1 MGDLVTA
8 TTAAPIDVRA
18 DTGFLTRLATFVLHH
33 RRRVMA
39 GWLVIFI
46 AGIFGASTVSN
57 RLSVDFSLPGQ
68 PGFTTAQQIDKAFGV
83 DSYSGFTSVLVATAP
98 AGQQAASHA
107 AAVDAAFRAA
117 AKPFPGARVVD
128 YANTQDP
135 KFIGHDGRT
144 TVGLL
149 ITRPPT
155 SFSTLPPG
163 TAENAVLTQHL
174 AGWKTGVTGLNQ
186 LAAGNDT
193 NGPGVLV
200 ETLIGA
206 AGALVVLLFVFA
218 SALAFVPLL
227 IAAVSILTTLLLI
240 LGLTTFTE
248 VSFIVQFLVALVGL
262 GVGIDYSLLL
272 VTRWREERERG
283 RSNEEAV
290 IRAVQTAGHTVVV
303 SGVTVAIGLLSLV
316 VLPVPGLRSVGI
328 GGVLI
333 PLVSV
338 VVSLTLLPAVLGG
351 IGPRFD
357 WPRIRHERNASR
369 AWTGWARLV
378 VRYRWAGAVIA
389 LAILALLV
397 APVLNLKVGES
408 SVKALAKTGSAHDA
422 YVQMTDS
429 GISPGIITPMEVLV
443 PTSHAAQVVTAA
455 KGSTGVV
462 TAVLPKDPQWSANG
476 VSDVLAVPNVVTI
489 NNEALAPV
497 RAVQSAVADI
507 PGVVGVSGAGSG
519 QQDFSKAVYGTFPL
533 MLALIAIATLILL
546 ARAFRSLT
554 LAIKAVILNL
564 ISLGA
569 TYGVLTWFW
578 QEGHG
583 SSPIFGV
590 AATGAIT
597 IWIPLMVFAFL
608 FGLSMDYEVFILSRI
623 REEYDDS
630 RNLAGTNDAV
640 IVGLGRTGRLVTS
653 AALILFLAF
662 ASLASAPSTDI
673 KVLATGL
680 GVGILLD
687 ATVVRAMLV
696 PALMSLFG
704 RWNWWLPRGIA
715 RVLRVE
721 PSNPLAPQP
730 T

>member
-1 MGDLVTA
+1 MKVPDYLAMGDLVTV
-8 TTAAPIDVRA
+8 TTAEPTDVRA
-18 DTGFLTRLATFVLHH
+18 ETGFLTRLATFVLHH
-33 RRRVMA
+33 RRWVMLT
-39 GWLVIFI
+39 WLLIFF

-68 PGFTTAQQIDKAFGV
+68 PGYMTAQQIDKSFGV
-83 DSYSGFTSVLVATAP
+83 DTYSGFTSVLMVKAP
-98 AGQQAASHA
+98 VGQQVAGHA
-107 AAVDAAFRAA
+107 AEVNAAFRAA
-117 AKPFPGARVVD
+117 AAKFPGARLAD
-128 YANTQDP
+128 YANTHDP
-135 KFIGHDGRT
+135 KFIGTDGRT
-144 TVGLL
+144 TIGLL
-149 ITRPPT
+149 ITAPPT

-163 TAENAVLTQHL
+163 DPENAIL
-174 AGWKTGVTGLNQ
+174 AGHLPGWTTGVTGLNQ
-186 LAAGNDT
+186 LAAGDDT

-206 AGALVVLLFVFA
+206 AGALVVLAFVFA
-218 SALAFVPLL
+218 SLLALVPML

-240 LGLTTFTE
+240 LFLTTFTE

-272 VTRWREERERG
+272 VTRWREEREHG

-333 PLVSV
+333 PLVSIIV
-338 VVSLTLLPAVLGG
+338 TVTLLPALLGG
-351 IGPRFD
+351 IGPRVD
-357 WPRIRHERNASR
+357 WPRVRHEANASR
-369 AWTGWARLV
+369 AWTRWAKLV

-397 APVLNLKVGES
+397 APVLNLKIGET
-408 SVKALAKTGSAHDA
+408 SVKALAKSGSAHDA
-422 YVQMTDS
+422 YVQLTDA
-429 GISPGIITPMEVLV
+429 GISPGIITPIEVLT
-443 PTSHAAQVVTAA
+443 PNSKAGQ
-455 KGSTGVV
+455 V
-462 TAVLPKDPQWSANG
+462 TAVSKQASGITTAVVPNDPGWQAKG
-476 VSDVLAVPNVVTI
+476 MSDVLAIPNVVTV
-489 NNEALAPV
+489 NNQTLAPV
-497 RAVQSAVADI
+497 RAVQSAVKGI
-507 PGVVGVSGAGSG
+507 EGVGVSGVGTG
-519 QQDFSKAVYGTFPL
+519 QQDFGKAVYGTFPL
-533 MLALIAIATLILL
+533 MLTLIAIATLILL

-554 LAIKAVILNL
+554 LAVKAVILNL

-583 SSPIFGV
+583 SSPIFGI

-623 REEYDDS
+623 REEYDG
-630 RNLAGTNDAV
+630 AGDLLGTDHAV
-640 IVGLGRTGRLVTS
+640 IEGLGRTGRLVTS

-662 ASLASAPSTDI
+662 ASLASAPDTDI

-687 ATVVRAMLV
+687 ATIVRAMLV
-696 PALMSLFG
+696 PALMALFG
-704 RWNWWLPRGIA
+704 RWNWWLPNSVA
-715 RVLRVE
+715 RVLRVQ
-721 PSNPLAPQP
+721 PS
-730 T
+730 

>member
-1 MGDLVTA
+1 VSS
-8 TTAAPIDVRA
+8 TTAEPIDVRA
-18 DTGFLTRLATFVLHH
+18 DPGFLTRLASFVLRH
-33 RRRVMA
+33 RRRVMLT
-39 GWLVIFI
+39 WLVIMV
-46 AGIFGASTVSN
+46 GGVFGALNVSS

-68 PGFTTAQQIDKAFGV
+68 PGFTTAQQIDKAYGV
-83 DSYSGFTSVLVATAP
+83 DSYNGFTSVMVVTAP
-98 AGQQAASHA
+98 AGQQAAGHA
-107 AAVDAAFRAA
+107 ASVDAAFRAA
-117 AKPFPGARVVD
+117 TTQYPQARLVD
-128 YANTQDP
+128 YANTHDP
-135 KFIGHDGRT
+135 RFIGTNGRT

-163 TAENAVLTQHL
+163 TATTAVLSRRL
-174 AGWKTGVTGLNQ
+174 PGWKTGVTGIQQ
-186 LAAGNDT
+186 LLAGNST
-193 NGPGVLV
+193 SGPGVLV

-218 SALAFVPLL
+218 SFVAFMPLL

-272 VTRWREERERG
+272 VTRWREERDRG
-283 RSNEEAV
+283 RSNEDAV

-333 PLVSV
+333 PLVSILV
-338 VVSLTLLPAVLGG
+338 TMTLLPALLGG
-351 IGPRFD
+351 IGPRVD
-357 WPRIRHERNASR
+357 KHRLRHETNASR

-378 VRYRWAGAVIA
+378 VRYRWAGAAVALVI
-389 LAILALLV
+389 LGLLV
-397 APVLNLKVGES
+397 APVLGIKVGES
-408 SVKALAKTGSAHDA
+408 SVQSLATSGPAHDS
-422 YVQMTDS
+422 YVQMTQQ
-429 GISPGIITPMEVLV
+429 GISPGLITPIEVLA
-443 PTSHAAQVVTAA
+443 SKDAAPKVVNATKSAD
-455 KGSTGVV
+455 GVV
-462 TAVLPKDPQWSANG
+462 TSVLPNDPTWSGKA
-476 VSDVLAVPNVVTI
+476 VEDVLVVPNVVTI
-489 NNEALAPV
+489 NNAALAPV
-497 RAVQSAVADI
+497 RAVQSAVANID
-507 PGVVGVSGAGSG
+507 GVAGVSGAGTG

-546 ARAFRSLT
+546 TRAFRSLT

-569 TYGVLTWFW
+569 TFGLLTWFW

-623 REEYDDS
+623 REEYDDAAD
-630 RNLAGTNDAV
+630 LAGTDAAV
-640 IVGLGRTGRLVTS
+640 VSGLGRTGRLVTS

-662 ASLASAPSTDI
+662 ASLASAPDTDI

-680 GVGILLD
+680 GAGILLD
-687 ATVVRAMLV
+687 ATIVRAMLV
-696 PALMSLFG
+696 PALMALFG
-704 RWNWWLPRGIA
+704 RWNWWLPNRIA
-715 RVLRVE
+715 RILRVE
-721 PSNPLAPQP
+721 PSNPMAVAQP

>member
-1 MGDLVTA
+1 MA
-8 TTAAPIDVRA
+8 TTTTEPIDVRA
-18 DTGFLTRLATFVLHH
+18 DSGFLTRLATFVLHH

-39 GWLVIFI
+39 GWLVIMI
-46 AGIFGASTVSN
+46 AGIVGALSVSS

-68 PGFTTAQQIDKAFGV
+68 PGFTTAQQIDKAYGI
-83 DSYSGFTSVLVATAP
+83 DSYNGVTSVLVVTAP
-98 AGQQAASHA
+98 AGQQAVGHV
-107 AAVDAAFRAA
+107 AAVDAAFHAA
-117 AKPFPGARVVD
+117 AVQYPGARLVD
-128 YANTQDP
+128 YASTHDP
-135 KFIGHDGRT
+135 SFIGKDGRT
-144 TVGLL
+144 TVGVL

-163 TAENAVLTQHL
+163 TATKAVLSRKL
-174 AGWKTGVTGLNQ
+174 AGWTTGVTGISQ
-186 LAAGNDT
+186 LLAGNST
-193 NGPGVLV
+193 SGPGVLV

-218 SALAFVPLL
+218 SFIAFVPLL
-227 IAAVSILTTLLLI
+227 IAAVSILTTFLLI

-272 VTRWREERERG
+272 VTRWREERDRG
-283 RSNEEAV
+283 RSNEDAV
-290 IRAVQTAGHTVVV
+290 IRAIQTAGHTVVI

-333 PLVSV
+333 PLVSILV
-338 VVSLTLLPAVLGG
+338 TMTLLPALLGG
-351 IGPRFD
+351 IGPRVD
-357 WPRIRHERNASR
+357 RHRLRRETNASR

-378 VRYRWAGAVIA
+378 VRYRWAGAAVALVI
-389 LAILALLV
+389 LGLLV
-397 APVLNLKVGES
+397 APVLGIKVGES
-408 SVKALAKTGSAHDA
+408 SVKSLATSGQAHDS
-422 YVQMTDS
+422 YVQMTKQ
-429 GISPGIITPMEVLV
+429 GISPGLITPIEVLSS
-443 PTSHAAQVVTAA
+443 TDAAPHVVNAT
-455 KGSTGVV
+455 KGADGVV
-462 TAVLPKDPQWSANG
+462 TAVLPNDPKWSG
-476 VSDVLAVPNVVTI
+476 KTVDDILVVPNDVTI
-489 NNEALAPV
+489 NNAALAPV
-497 RAVQSAVADI
+497 RAVQAAVKNID
-507 PGVVGVSGAGSG
+507 GVVGVSGAGTG

-546 ARAFRSLT
+546 TRAFRSLT

-569 TYGVLTWFW
+569 TFGLLTWFW

-583 SSPIFGV
+583 SSPVFGV

-630 RNLAGTNDAV
+630 GDLAGTDAAV
-640 IVGLGRTGRLVTS
+640 VKGLGRTGRLVTS

-662 ASLASAPSTDI
+662 ASLASAPDTDI

-680 GVGILLD
+680 GAGILLD
-687 ATVVRAMLV
+687 ATIVRAMLV
-696 PALMSLFG
+696 PALMALFG
-704 RWNWWLPRGIA
+704 RWNWWLPNGIA
-715 RVLRVE
+715 RILRVE
-721 PSNPLAPQP
+721 PSNIEAPAVG
-730 T
+730 

>member
-1 MGDLVTA
+1 M
-8 TTAAPIDVRA
+8 TTSTREPIDVGA
-18 DTGFLTRLATFVLHH
+18 NTGFLTTLARFVLHH
-33 RRRVMA
+33 RRWVML
-39 GWLVIFI
+39 GWLVIFF

-83 DSYSGFTSVLVATAP
+83 DSYSGYTTVLVATAP

-107 AAVDAAFRAA
+107 AAVDSAFRAA

-135 KFIGHDGRT
+135 KFIGTDGRT

-155 SFSTLPPG
+155 SFSELPPG
-163 TAENAVLTQHL
+163 TAQNAVLTKNL

-186 LAAGNDT
+186 LAAGSDT

-218 SALAFVPLL
+218 SALALVPLL
-227 IAAVSILTTLLLI
+227 IAAVSILTTFLLI

-248 VSFIVQFLVALVGL
+248 VSFIVEFLVALVGL

-290 IRAVQTAGHTVVV
+290 IRAVQTAGHTIVV

-338 VVSLTLLPAVLGG
+338 LVSMTLLPALLGG

-357 WPRIRHERNASR
+357 WPHIRHERNASR

-389 LAILALLV
+389 MAILALLV

-422 YVQMTDS
+422 YVQLTDA
-429 GISPGIITPMEVLV
+429 GITPGIITPMEVLV
-443 PTSHAAQVVTAA
+443 PTSQAGQVVSAA
-455 KGSTGVV
+455 KGSEGVV
-462 TAVLPKDPQWSANG
+462 TAVLPKDPLWSASG
-476 VSDVLAVPNVVTI
+476 VSDVVAVPNVVTI
-489 NNEALAPV
+489 NNQALAPV
-497 RAVQSAVADI
+497 RAVQSAVANI
-507 PGVVGVSGAGSG
+507 PGVVGVSGVGSG

-546 ARAFRSLT
+546 MRAFRSLT

-564 ISLGA
+564 ISL
-569 TYGVLTWFW
+569 
-578 QEGHG
+578 
-583 SSPIFGV
+583 
-590 AATGAIT
+590 GAIT

-630 RNLAGTNDAV
+630 RDLAGTNNAV
-640 IVGLGRTGRLVTS
+640 VVGLGRTGRLVTS

-662 ASLASAPSTDI
+662 ASLASAPSTDV

-687 ATVVRAMLV
+687 ATIVRAMLV

-704 RWNWWLPRGIA
+704 RWNWWLPPGIA

-721 PSNPLAPQP
+721 PSNPMAVQP

>member
-1 MGDLVTA
+1 MAV
-8 TTAAPIDVRA
+8 TTAEPIDVRA
-18 DTGFLTRLATFVLHH
+18 ASGFLTRLANFVLHH
-33 RRRVMA
+33 RRWVMLA
-39 GWLVIFI
+39 WLVIFL
-46 AGIFGASTVSN
+46 AGVVGATKVSN

-68 PGFTTAQQIDKAFGV
+68 PGYITAQQIDKAYGI
-83 DSYSGFTSVLVATAP
+83 DSYNGVTSILVATAP
-98 AGQQAASHA
+98 PGQQAAGHA
-107 AAVDAAFRAA
+107 ADVDAAFRAA
-117 AKPFPGARVVD
+117 AAAYPGARLVD
-128 YANTQDP
+128 YANTHDP
-135 KFIGHDGRT
+135 SFIGKGGRT

-163 TAENAVLTQHL
+163 AATNAVLRQKLT
-174 AGWKTGVTGLNQ
+174 GWTTGVTGLEQ
-186 LAAGNDT
+186 LLQGNST
-193 NGPGVLV
+193 KGPGVLV

-206 AGALVVLLFVFA
+206 AGALIVLAFVFA
-218 SALAFVPLL
+218 SLIAFMPLL

-240 LGLTTFTE
+240 LFLTTFTE

-272 VTRWREERERG
+272 VTRWREERDHG

-290 IRAVQTAGHTVVV
+290 VRAIQTAGHTVVV

-333 PLVSV
+333 PLVSILV
-338 VVSLTLLPAVLGG
+338 TMTLLPALLGG
-351 IGPRFD
+351 IGPKVDKHRL
-357 WPRIRHERNASR
+357 RRETNAST

-378 VRYRWAGAVIA
+378 VRYRWIGAVGA
-389 LAILALLV
+389 LVILGLFL

-408 SVKALAKTGSAHDA
+408 SVQSLATSGPAHDA
-422 YVQMTDS
+422 YVQMTGD
-429 GISPGIITPMEVLV
+429 GISPGVITPIEVLA
-443 PTSHAAQVVTAA
+443 SKSAAAQAVNAVKGSDGVVTAA
-455 KGSTGVV
+455 
-462 TAVLPKDPQWSANG
+462 LPNDPLWSGKPN
-476 VSDVLAVPNVVTI
+476 VDVLAIPNVVTI
-489 NNEALAPV
+489 NNQALAPV
-497 RAVQSAVADI
+497 RAVQAAVKNM
-507 PGVVGVSGAGSG
+507 PGVVGVSGPGTG

-533 MLALIAIATLILL
+533 MLGLIAIATLVLL
-546 ARAFRSLT
+546 TRAFRSLT

-569 TYGVLTWFW
+569 TFGVLTWFW
-578 QEGHG
+578 QEGHL
-583 SSPIFGV
+583 SNPIFGV

-623 REEYDDS
+623 REEYDA
-630 RNLAGTNDAV
+630 AGDPNGTDAAV
-640 IVGLGRTGRLVTS
+640 IKGLGRTGRLVTS

-662 ASLASAPSTDI
+662 ASLASAPDTDI

-687 ATVVRAMLV
+687 ATIVRAMLV
-696 PALMSLFG
+696 PALMALFG
-704 RWNWWLPRGIA
+704 RWNWWLPNSIA
-715 RVLRVE
+715 RVLRVA
-721 PSNPLAPQP
+721 PSG
-730 T
+730 

>member
-1 MGDLVTA
+1 MATA
-8 TTAAPIDVRA
+8 TTEPIDVHA
-18 DTGFLTRLATFVLHH
+18 DSGFLTRLAMFVLHH
-33 RRRVMA
+33 RRRVMV

-46 AGIFGASTVSN
+46 AGIAGASSVSN

-68 PGFTTAQQIDKAFGV
+68 PGFTTAQQIDKAYGV
-83 DSYSGFTSVLVATAP
+83 DSYSGFTTVLVATAP
-98 AGQQAASHA
+98 AGQQAVGNA
-107 AAVDAAFRAA
+107 AAVDSAFRAA
-117 AKPFPGARVVD
+117 AKPFPGARLVD
-128 YANTQDP
+128 YANTHDP
-135 KFIGHDGRT
+135 RFIGKDSRT

-149 ITRPPT
+149 ITAPPT

-163 TAENAVLTQHL
+163 TAENTVLKQHL
-174 AGWKTGVTGLNQ
+174 AGWTTGVTGLNQ
-186 LAAGNDT
+186 LAAGGDT

-218 SALAFVPLL
+218 SALAFVPML

-248 VSFIVQFLVALVGL
+248 VSFIVEFLVALVGL

-303 SGVTVAIGLLSLV
+303 SGVTVAIGLLSLI

-338 VVSLTLLPAVLGG
+338 FVSMTLLPAVLGG

-378 VRYRWAGAVIA
+378 VRFRWAGAVIA
-389 LAILALLV
+389 LAILAILV

-408 SVKALAKTGSAHDA
+408 SVKALAKTGPAHDA
-422 YVQMTDS
+422 FVQMTDA
-429 GISPGIITPMEVLV
+429 GISPGIITPMEILT
-443 PTSHAAQVVTAA
+443 PTGNAAQVVNAA
-455 KGSTGVV
+455 KGSDGVV
-462 TAVLPKDPQWSANG
+462 TAVLPNDPKWSAHG
-476 VSDVLAVPNVVTI
+476 TSDVLAVPNVVTI
-489 NNEALAPV
+489 NNQALAPV
-497 RAVQSAVADI
+497 RAVQAAVANI
-507 PGVVGVSGAGSG
+507 PGVVGVTGVGSG

-546 ARAFRSLT
+546 ARAFRSVT

-630 RNLAGTNDAV
+630 ANRAGTNHAV

-662 ASLASAPSTDI
+662 ASLASAPSTDV

-687 ATVVRAMLV
+687 ATIVRAMLV

-704 RWNWWLPRGIA
+704 RWNWWLPNGIA
-715 RVLRVE
+715 RILRVA
-721 PSNPLAPQP
+721 PSEIEAPALS
-730 T
+730 

>member
-1 MGDLVTA
+1 MST
-8 TTAAPIDVRA
+8 TTAEPSDVRA
-18 DTGFLTRLATFVLHH
+18 DSGFLTRLATFVLHH
-33 RRRVMA
+33 RRWVMLA
-39 GWLVIFI
+39 WLVIFI
-46 AGIFGASTVSN
+46 AGFFGAFTVSS

-68 PGFTTAQQIDKAFGV
+68 PGFTTAQQIDKLYGV
-83 DSYSGFTSVLVATAP
+83 DSYNGFTSVLVVKAP
-98 AGQQAASHA
+98 VGQQA
-107 AAVDAAFRAA
+107 VDHTAEVDRAFRAGA
-117 AKPFPGARVVD
+117 AAYPGARLVD
-128 YANTQDP
+128 YANTHDP
-135 KFIGHDGRT
+135 RFIGKDGRT

-149 ITRPPT
+149 ITKPPT

-163 TAENAVLTQHL
+163 TATTAVMKQKL
-174 AGWKTGVTGLNQ
+174 AGWTTGVTGIQQ
-186 LAAGNDT
+186 LLAGNSSS
-193 NGPGVLV
+193 GPGVLV

-218 SALAFVPLL
+218 SFIAFVPLL
-227 IAAVSILTTLLLI
+227 VAAVSILTTLLLI

-272 VTRWREERERG
+272 VTRWREERDRG
-283 RSNEEAV
+283 RSNEDAV
-290 IRAVQTAGHTVVV
+290 IRAIQTAGHTVVV

-333 PLVSV
+333 PLVSILV
-338 VVSLTLLPAVLGG
+338 TMTLLPALLGG
-351 IGPRFD
+351 IGPRVD
-357 WPRIRHERNASR
+357 KHRLRHETNASR
-369 AWTGWARLV
+369 AWTGWARLL
-378 VRYRWAGAVIA
+378 VRYRWAGAGVALVI
-389 LAILALLV
+389 LGLLI
-397 APVLNLKVGES
+397 APVLGIKVGES
-408 SVKALAKTGSAHDA
+408 SVQSLATSGAAHDS
-422 YVQMTDS
+422 YVQMTEQ
-429 GISPGIITPMEVLV
+429 GISPGLITPIEVL
-443 PTSHAAQVVTAA
+443 SSKAAAPQVVSATKNAD
-455 KGSTGVV
+455 GVV
-462 TAVLPKDPQWSANG
+462 TAVLPNDPKWSGKDMG
-476 VSDVLAVPNVVTI
+476 DVLVVPNVVTI
-489 NNEALAPV
+489 NNAALAPV
-497 RAVQSAVADI
+497 RAVQAAVKNVD
-507 PGVVGVSGAGSG
+507 GVVGVSGAGTG

-546 ARAFRSLT
+546 TRAFRSLT

-569 TYGVLTWFW
+569 TFGLLTWFW
-578 QEGHG
+578 QDGHG

-623 REEYDDS
+623 REEYDD
-630 RNLAGTNDAV
+630 AADVTGTNGAV
-640 IVGLGRTGRLVTS
+640 VKGLGRTGRLVTS

-662 ASLASAPSTDI
+662 ASLASAPDTDI

-680 GVGILLD
+680 GAGILLD
-687 ATVVRAMLV
+687 ATIVRAMLV

-704 RWNWWLPRGIA
+704 RWNWWLPNGIA

-721 PSNPLAPQP
+721 PSNPTAPQP